1 MTHIEKMRLQAA
13 LKELQGKQ
21 RSITLSLGN
30 TLSALLQET
39 VKRRV
44 RSDTSFAAVLGASLG

>member
-21 RSITLSLGN
+21 RSITLPVVGQL
-30 TLSALLQET
+30 TLS
-39 VKRRV
+39 R
-44 RSDTSFAAVLGASLG
+44 FAAGDGQVAGTE